1 MAAVTMTPNSSR
13 PHTPVMLKE
22 MLEVMAP
29 RDDAVY
35 VDSTFGAGGY
45 TKALLEAAQCTLW
58 GIDRDPEAVSHGAS
72 LGRRFPGRMTVLSG
86 CYGNMIELL
95 GAVGVSGVDGIAFD
109 LGLSSMQVD
118 DAGRGFSFRADG
130 PLDMRMGGGEMTA
143 ADIVNHLPEREL
155 ADLIYRYGEDR
166 GSRRIAHAI
175 VEARGK
181 AAITRTGQLAD
192 LVRRAS
198 RRRKDRIDP
207 ATRTFQALRIYVNDE
222 LDELDRGLNAA
233 EVLLAPGGRL
243 AVVSFH
249 SLEDRKVKD
258 FLRRRSGAQAKPS
271 RHMPEAEA
279 SRLRPSFRLLG
290 RGVRRPSAAEV
301 AANPRARSARLRA
314 AERTAAPAWFPP
326 RGTGDTRKRS

>member
-1 MAAVTMTPNSSR
+1 MAAATMTSNSPG
-13 PHTPVMLKE
+13 PHTPVMPRE
-22 MLEVMAP
+22 ILEVMAP
-29 RDDAVY
+29 RDGAVY
-35 VDSTFGAGGY
+35 IDGTFGAGGY
-45 TKALLEAAQCTLW
+45 AKALLEAAQCTVW
-58 GIDRDPEAVSHGAS
+58 GIDRDPEAVRHGAD

-95 GAVGVSGVDGIAFD
+95 SAVGVAGVDGVAFD

-130 PLDMRMGGGEMTA
+130 PLDMRMGGGGMTA
-143 ADIVNHLPEREL
+143 ADVVNHLPEREL

-166 GSRRIAHAI
+166 ASRRIARAI

-192 LVRRAS
+192 LIRHAS

-222 LDELDRGLNAA
+222 LGELDRGLNAA

-258 FLRRRSGAQAKPS
+258 FLRRRGGVQAKPS
-271 RHMPEAEA
+271 RHMPEADA
-279 SRLRPSFRLLG
+279 TRSRPSFRLLG
-290 RGVRRPSAAEV
+290 RGVTRPSAAEV

-314 AERTAAPAWFPP
+314 AERTAAPAWSSP
-326 RGTGDTRKRS
+326 RRTGDMRRRS